1 MQYRWLYSHLYPI
14 WDIFLF
20 RKFKKKIFKMN
31 LKIKWTFFVKQD
43 VYIKKNV
50 PSRDIS
56 RGSGGVHS

>member
-1 MQYRWLYSHLYPI
+1 
-14 WDIFLF
+14 
-20 RKFKKKIFKMN
+20 MN